1 MIEANKELLKQDL
14 NRYEAMQLSSLLI
27 GSNYAQNSN
36 LRENEWFE
44 HDLLVSKIINLYS
57 NIIS

>member
-57 NIIS
+57 